1 MEGMLKT
8 CATKSYLVSINK
20 TNAIIIEP
28 EIKSGLQSMV
38 YYHGWGSSIERALF
52 RGHILA
58 MQGYPVLIP
67 ELKYHEKH
75 HRIDY
80 SSRNMAKFF
89 WQIVY
94 EMVAKH
100 SIISNWLENNYS
112 IKDEQVVVGHSM
124 GGFIAGGVMTQYPV
138 KYGLLYNTSCSWQ
151 ETNHHFVKLFK
162 DEAFLSHE
170 GKINLFD
177 PINKLDTLEGKFF
190 FLANGEKDNIVPI
203 AGNQNFVDKCDN
215 KASDNTTVLH
225 RIYPEVGHAIT
236 DHMLEDGLNFL
247 DCLEDR

>member
-94 EMVAKH
+94 ETVAKH
-100 SIISNWLENNYS
+100 SIISNWLENNYG

-151 ETNHHFVKLFK
+151 ETNHYFANSLKH
-162 DEAFLSHE
+162 EAFLSYE
-170 GKINLFD
+170 EKINIFD
-177 PINKLDTLEGKFF
+177 PINKLNAFREKYL
-190 FLANGEKDNIVPI
+190 FLANGEQDKIVPI
-203 AGNQNFVDKCDN
+203 SGNQNFVNKCDE
-215 KASDNTTVLH
+215 AGGYNTKLLH

-236 DHMLEDGLNFL
+236 DHMLEDGLIFL
-247 DCLEDR
+247 ECTRDK